1 MTNTTT
7 TATTYTIS
15 EKAQIVADRV
25 TLQRPAPG
33 MGKAWRAAGYKAP
46 SLRHQAIAAIATAT
60 KGKPFTA
67 EQAMAAL
74 AGVALGSGTPNSFV
88 KAFIACGY
96 LAQVQPK
103 TEKVAQVQ
111 PKAEKVAQ
119 VQPKA
124 EKVAK

>member
-1 MTNTTT
+1 MSTTN
-7 TATTYTIS
+7 ATYTVS

-60 KGKPFTA
+60 KGKPFTT

-74 AGVALGSGTPNSFV
+74 KDVALGSGTPNSFV

-96 LAQVQPK
+96 LAPVQ
-103 TEKVAQVQ
+103 AN
-111 PKAEKVAQ
+111 
-119 VQPKA
+119 A

>member
-1 MTNTTT
+1 MATTTT
-7 TATTYTIS
+7 TAAATTTTYTIS
-15 EKAQIVADRV
+15 AKAQIVADRV

-33 MGKAWRAAGYKAP
+33 MGKAWRTAGYKAP

-60 KGKPFTA
+60 NGKPFTA

-96 LAQVQPK
+96 LAP
-103 TEKVAQVQ
+103 A
-111 PKAEKVAQ
+111 A
-119 VQPKA
+119 
-124 EKVAK
+124 AKGAK

>member
-1 MTNTTT
+1 MATTTTT
-7 TATTYTIS
+7 TAAATYTIS
-15 EKAQIVADRV
+15 AKAQTIANNV

-46 SLRHQAIAAIATAT
+46 SLRHQAITAIATAT
-60 KGKPFTA
+60 NGKPFTA

-74 AGVALGSGTPNSFV
+74 KGVALGSGTPNSFV

-96 LAQVQPK
+96 LAP
-103 TEKVAQVQ
+103 VQ
-111 PKAEKVAQ
+111 PKA
-119 VQPKA
+119 KA

>member
-1 MTNTTT
+1 M
-7 TATTYTIS
+7 TTYTIT

-25 TLQRPAPG
+25 TLQRSAPG
-33 MGKAWRAAGYKAP
+33 MGKAWRTAGYKAP

-67 EQAMAAL
+67 EQAMDAL

-103 TEKVAQVQ
+103 
-111 PKAEKVAQ
+111 AEKVAQ